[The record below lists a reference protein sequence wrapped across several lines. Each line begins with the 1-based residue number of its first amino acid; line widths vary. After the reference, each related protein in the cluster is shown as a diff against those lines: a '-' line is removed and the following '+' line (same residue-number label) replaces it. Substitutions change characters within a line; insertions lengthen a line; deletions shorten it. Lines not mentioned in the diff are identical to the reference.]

1 MGERI
6 LALKQ
11 KLIETLKA
19 RFGTLPEARDIKEQA
34 QAKFDLSSIDYVSE
48 GFAIT
53 IIICINTIKRARCP
67 FKITNLDL
75 ASNKLKVQADITRVS
90 INLLIKMLDTLV

>member
-19 RFGTLPEARDIKEQA
+19 RFGTLPEARDIKE
-34 QAKFDLSSIDYVSE
+34 
-48 GFAIT
+48 
-53 IIICINTIKRARCP
+53 
-67 FKITNLDL
+67 
-75 ASNKLKVQADITRVS
+75 
-90 INLLIKMLDTLV
+90 